1 MSKFIDDSGLKQIF
15 TEVQNRFTKKTQV
28 ATSSVAG
35 LVKPGLG
42 LKVDDNGTLAVTGEA
57 TVNAVAWTAVQ
68 DVPKASASDFGIVK
82 AGTNVT
88 AEDGVFSVPLKTV
101 NGTSVAGTGDITI
114 DLSLYKIVSSLP
126 TADIDANKIYLVA
139 SASGLEGDNYKEY
152 IYADSK
158 WELIGEY
165 KAEVALVNYYTK
177 DETYTKSEV
186 DSKVSAVSELLPQVN
201 GSSEYIDWNTSG
213 GAVKDALK
221 NADDDVS
228 EVASVYTAY
237 HVARILA
244 ANAEA
249 SASNELASVVGEDLY
264 MTITGDDEL
273 KAYGSV
279 KDYVDK
285 AVNGVK
291 ADLSTAD
298 VTTKTVDDVIVKDTD
313 YVNVSDGLNVSSSVS
328 DGEENKL
335 EVPTVKA
342 AYKMAEVLSM
352 QATYIAVD
360 KVGEQLIGLDFV
372 AQKLVTT
379 GKYLGQYIDDADAD
393 TLSSAKD
400 YADTQDAA
408 LLEKLENEILD
419 TEGMFAGTAT
429 SVKEYIDQAD
439 SEAKDYT
446 DTRLSA
452 LLGEDTI
459 KSFEDGTF
467 TDSEGNQLNDFT
479 DYIEKEGQ
487 LALKE
492 ANKYTDSAV
501 STLEGKV
508 YTAEEVTA
516 LAKEVFGD

>member
-101 NGTSVAGTGDITI
+101 NGESVAGTGDITI
-114 DLSLYKIVSSLP
+114 DLSLYKIVTSLP

-186 DSKVSAVSELLPQVN
+186 DSKVSAVSERLPQVN
-201 GSSEYIDWNTSG
+201 ASSEYIDWNTSG

-244 ANAEA
+244 ANAEVA
-249 SASNELASVVGEDLY
+249 ASNELASVVGEDLY

-285 AVNGVK
+285 TVNGVK
-291 ADLSTAD
+291 ADLSAAD
-298 VTTKTVDDVIVKDTD
+298 ETT
-313 YVNVSDGLNVSSSVS
+313 L
-328 DGEENKL
+328 
-335 EVPTVKA
+335 A
-342 AYKMAEVLSM
+342 
-352 QATYIAVD
+352 
-360 KVGEQLIGLDFV
+360 
-372 AQKLVTT
+372 
-379 GKYLGQYIDDADAD
+379 
-393 TLSSAKD
+393 SAKD

>member
-35 LVKPGLG
+35 LVKPGTG
-42 LKVDDNGTLAVTGEA
+42 LSVDASGSLSVSS
-57 TVNAVAWTAVQ
+57 VAWSNVQ
-68 DVPKASASDFGIVK
+68 NVTKASASDFGIVK

-88 AEDGVFSVPLKTV
+88 ASDGVFSVPLKTI

-114 DLSLYKIVSSLP
+114 DLSLYKIVTSLP
-126 TADIDANKIYLVA
+126 TSGIDVNKIYLVA

-152 IYADSK
+152 IYANSK

-177 DETYTKSEV
+177 SETYTKSEV
-186 DSKVSAVSELLPQVN
+186 DDKVSAVSALLPQVN
-201 GSSEYIDWNTSG
+201 ASSEYIDWNTSG

-221 NADDDVS
+221 NASENVS

-264 MTITGDDEL
+264 MTITGDDKS

-285 AVNGVK
+285 KVDGIK
-291 ADLSTAD
+291 TDLSAVD

-313 YVNVSDGLNVSSSVS
+313 YVNISDGLNVSSSVT
-328 DGEENKL
+328 DGLEAKL

-342 AYKMAEVLSM
+342 AYEMAAVLSM
-352 QATYIAVD
+352 QAIYAAVD
-360 KVGEQLIGLDFV
+360 QVSDQLIGLDFI
-372 AQKLVTT
+372 QKLK
-379 GKYLGQYIDDADAD
+379 GKLLGQYIDDADAD

-408 LLEKLENEILD
+408 LLEKLQNDILD
-419 TEGMFAGTAT
+419 TETMFAGTAT

-439 SEAKDYT
+439 SENLELSKSYT
-446 DTRLSA
+446 D
-452 LLGEDTI
+452 G
-459 KSFEDGTF
+459 
-467 TDSEGNQLNDFT
+467 
-479 DYIEKEGQ
+479 
-487 LALKE
+487 
-492 ANKYTDSAV
+492 AV

-508 YTAEEVTA
+508 YTAAEITS
-516 LAKEVFGD
+516 LAKTVFGD